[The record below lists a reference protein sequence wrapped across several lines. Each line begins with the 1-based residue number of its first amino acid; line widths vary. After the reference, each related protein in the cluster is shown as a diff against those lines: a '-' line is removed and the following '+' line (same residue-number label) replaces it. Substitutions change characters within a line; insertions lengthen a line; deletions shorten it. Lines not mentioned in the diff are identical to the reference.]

1 MGLASEKWGEGL
13 GGINEIIAK
22 TLMVIINDPIQAVHH
37 ADQITLRI
45 TQEYGGDQFYV
56 PKATALSTHY
66 RNQAIAAEFNGSNSR
81 ELAHKYHLTIRQ
93 IRSIIKK

>member
-1 MGLASEKWGEGL
+1 MGYAAEKWGEGL

-22 TLMVIINDPIQAVHH
+22 YLFSIVGDPVQTVHH
-37 ADQITLRI
+37 ADQITLLI

-66 RNQAIAAEFNGSNSR
+66 RNQAIIAEFNGLNTR
-81 ELAHKYHLTIRQ
+81 DLAHKYHLTPRQ
-93 IRSIIKK
+93 IRSIVKK